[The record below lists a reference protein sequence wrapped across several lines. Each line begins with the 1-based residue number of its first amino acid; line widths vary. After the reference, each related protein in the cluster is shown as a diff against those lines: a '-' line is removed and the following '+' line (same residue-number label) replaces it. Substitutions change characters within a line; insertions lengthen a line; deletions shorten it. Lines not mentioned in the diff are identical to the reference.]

1 MIKPISELLK
11 NAYYT
16 YYDERGIPPTK
27 FSVGIEYRDEWH
39 NNVFSNIVI
48 YNASVLNGDKDSY
61 MGIPIQWVKR
71 RRIECLP
78 RKKRFGGF
86 KKFVM
91 PVIHTAFPTIKI
103 EDVFKV

>member
-1 MIKPISELLK
+1 MIKPLPELLRK
-11 NAYYT
+11 AYYE
-16 YYDERGIPPTK
+16 YAKNRGITPTK
-27 FSVGIEYRDEWH
+27 FSIGIEYKDEWYNYIIS
-39 NNVFSNIVI
+39 NNVI
-48 YNASVLNGDKDSY
+48 YQSTNADGKDSY

-91 PVIHTAFPTIKI
+91 PVIASCYPPYKI